1 MLRVPYFFRGSFF
14 MDQMFYQTLLNSVT
28 DGIYFVDAKR
38 RITYWN
44 KAAERLSG
52 YTATEMVGKICSED
66 LQLHEDESGYALCE
80 KGCPLAATLYDGKE
94 KHHSVFMRH
103 KLGHKVPVTVQASP
117 MLDSSGNI
125 VGAVEVFAEN
135 SETLNIRRE
144 MELLRKEVLTDKLT
158 GIGNRRYAEITMRN
172 LDHAMEQNL
181 APFGVLFIDIDD
193 FKVINDTYGHYIGD
207 QVIHMIA
214 QKLLKSLRFLDVI
227 CRWGGEEFVVFV
239 PNATIENLT
248 LMAERLRKIVQNS
261 WILYNG
267 NKISVTASFGGA
279 ISQHNEYSIAV
290 LARAD
295 KQLYHCKNSGRNRT
309 VIDNTEEKKALCPN
323 A

>member
-1 MLRVPYFFRGSFF
+1 
-14 MDQMFYQTLLNSVT
+14 MDQMFYQTLLNSIT
-28 DGIYFVDAKR
+28 DGIYFIDAKR
-38 RITYWN
+38 HITYWN

-52 YTATEMVGKICSED
+52 YTADEVMGELCSNN
-66 LQLHEDESGYALCE
+66 LLRHEDENGCSLCK
-80 KGCPLAATLYDGKE
+80 KGCPLTTALSNSEARHKKVY
-94 KHHSVFMRH
+94 MRH

-117 MLDSSGNI
+117 ILDSKGTI
-125 VGAVEVFAEN
+125 IGAVEVFAEIN
-135 SETLNIRRE
+135 ESVNIRKE

-193 FKVINDTYGHYIGD
+193 FKLVNDTFGHHTGD
-207 QVIHMIA
+207 KVIQMVA
-214 QKLLKSLRFLDVI
+214 QTLTKSLRFLDVI

-239 PNATIENLT
+239 PNTTLDNLT
-248 LMAERLRKIVQNS
+248 KMAERLRRLVQHS
-261 WILYNG
+261 WLLHN
-267 NKISVTASFGGA
+267 NQRVSVTASFGGA
-279 ISQHNEYSIAV
+279 ISQHNECCRAV

-295 KQLYHCKNSGRNRT
+295 NQLYLSKHAGRNRT
-309 VIDNTEEKKALCPN
+309 YIDIINEEAELCRN